1 MTDNMCSNHSN
12 LAYSEYCKSFQQ
24 RTKTRSPLRVLDLF
38 SGIGSGT
45 VVLKRL
51 GLPIHTIIHV
61 EHDPVAVEVCK
72 YNHNGDG
79 INHVY
84 IETFEDIYG
93 TNDEPDD
100 EQVKAMVD
108 SYGSIDLVLSGAP
121 CQNYS
126 GLNASRDQASANAQY
141 LKKVGWLC
149 KKLDEIQKE
158 SKNDNVL
165 FLSENVVF
173 KERDEI
179 NCCYADHEDGLT
191 PICVDARDFGPVKR
205 NRLYW
210 VNVSIPPCLPSRVFF
225 FFSPIVF
232 LVLCL
237 LLI

>member
-24 RTKTRSPLRVLDLF
+24 RTKTLSPLRVLDLF

-51 GLPIHTIIHV
+51 GLPIHTIVHV

-72 YNHNGDG
+72 YNHKKDG

-100 EQVKAMVD
+100 ERVKAMAD

-126 GLNASRDQASANAQY
+126 GLNASRDQTSANAQY

-158 SKNDNVL
+158 TKNDNVL

-191 PICVDARDFGPVKR
+191 PICVDASDFGPVKR

-210 VNVSIPPCLPSRVFF
+210 MNVSIPPCPPSRVFF
-225 FFSPIVF
+225 FLSH
-232 LVLCL
+232 
-237 LLI
+237 